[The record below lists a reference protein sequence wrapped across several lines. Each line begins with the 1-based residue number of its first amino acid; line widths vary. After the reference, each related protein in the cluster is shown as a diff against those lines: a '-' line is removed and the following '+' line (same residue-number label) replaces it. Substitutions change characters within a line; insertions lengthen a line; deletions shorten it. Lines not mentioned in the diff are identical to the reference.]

1 MSKKDERRQRRQAE
15 ARRRQLTL
23 IGGIV
28 IVAVAIVA
36 WIVWQNNKPIGEIVS
51 IPTQTYAQAN
61 GKTLGDPAAPV
72 TIILFSD
79 FQCPICKVFADN
91 VEKQVLATYV
101 DTGRA
106 KLEYHHYIVIDGNV
120 GGSESRDAAEA
131 SECANDQ
138 GQFWNFHDLLYANQ
152 GAREGGGAFT
162 IRRLKAMGAGMGLD
176 SATFDACVDSSQ
188 HADLV
193 RADEALALQY
203 GVNGTPSVFI
213 NNNQN
218 KVSNPNDI
226 AEIDRLIT
234 LQEQQ

>member
-1 MSKKDERRQRRQAE
+1 MSKKEERRQRRAAE
-15 ARRRQLTL
+15 ARRRQLLL
-23 IGGIV
+23 IGGIT
-28 IVAVAIVA
+28 IVAVAIVG
-36 WIVWQNNKPIGEIVS
+36 WLVWQNVKPIGEIVS

-61 GKTLGDPAAPV
+61 GKTLGAADAPV
-72 TIILFSD
+72 TILLFSD

-91 VEKQVLATYV
+91 VEQQVIATYV

-106 KLEYHHYIVIDGNV
+106 KLEYHHFIVIDGNV

-176 SATFDACVDSSQ
+176 SAAFDACIDSNQ
-188 HADLV
+188 HAAEV
-193 RADEALALQY
+193 RSDEALAAQY
-203 GVNGTPSVFI
+203 GVSGTPSVFI
-213 NNNQN
+213 NGN
-218 KVSNPNDI
+218 KVTNPNDLSQ
-226 AEIDRLIT
+226 IDQLIT